1 MKRKFLAATVLG
13 VMVSVTPVGAY
24 AASTETS
31 SLSVKSESNAAEQS
45 EEKTVTTPSA
55 ATADV
60 TPDTTQNPGANPS
73 ETPTTTPGQ
82 GENPSE
88 TPTTTP
94 NQGETTAPGQN
105 GNSSETTT
113 PEASSLKEGWNCVE
127 KDGKKLF
134 QYGVLGE
141 NQQVTAA
148 TGALEIDGVGYAFD
162 ENGYMLTGE
171 VDLTD
176 ENGKTGTYYFETEG
190 EDPAKDELGSMQQ
203 GICEGKV
210 FSPELKK
217 NELVTIKFED
227 GSIDDYYA
235 DEDGYAIWSTTQK
248 VGDVTYLFGNDGTR
262 VKEAG
267 FQTVTDENNVS
278 HTYYLNADSTV
289 SLGNYNSYQQGDRTI
304 SWLTVGS
311 TWYLV
316 DAETGELLS
325 GWQKVD
331 TALYY
336 MKPAAFDANGD
347 LKDGSFEMET
357 GNQKTKAGWVKIDGK
372 WYSIQ
377 SWGGVRTGWFNY
389 DGNKYYLHE
398 DGHMEENVLN
408 LDGTLYFFQ
417 SWGGVRVNDVVEYEG
432 DYYYVGEDGAVSAT
446 PGWKK
451 IKIDKETIWYWTT
464 EDGGKLLTNS
474 WLDYN
479 GNSYYLKADG
489 KMASNEW
496 LDNTYYFRSWGAA
509 YKNAWAKVKNVWFY
523 FDGNGKKYTSGW
535 LEYKGNKYY
544 LKSDGT
550 MLSNEWL
557 DGKYYFKS
565 WGGMYKNEWGKDGN
579 TWYWFN
585 ADGTKRTQE
594 GWLFYDN
601 NYYYLNDKGAMQIG
615 WVNYD
620 GNYYY
625 MKSWGGM
632 AHDEWIL
639 HDKNWYYFKSWGG
652 MYHDQWLTLNGSQYY
667 FRSWGGRYQ
676 NCTVTINGKE
686 YKFDASGRKITEGWE
701 YIGKYR
707 RYRKADGS
715 LMEDVTSIF
724 NPSSKYITVDRTR
737 GRVTI
742 YGYNSA
748 TGSYDTPIKSMICSV
763 GNPISNTA
771 AGTYKIGWQLKKK
784 EMNGE
789 DYKCWAPYVSQIYDA
804 VYFHGVASST
814 PDLNMISAVD
824 FNSLGSPMS
833 HGCVR
838 LAAIDAKWI
847 YDNVSSGTTVRIGD
861 NLDYPL
867 TNPTRYTW
875 TGGAFGSDPTYR

>member
-1 MKRKFLAATVLG
+1 MKRKFLAAAVLG
-13 VMVSVTPVGAY
+13 VMVSVTPAGAY

-31 SLSVKSESNAAEQS
+31 PLPVNSESETTVQS
-45 EEKTVTTPSA
+45 EAEETTPA
-55 ATADV
+55 PTETPEV
-60 TPDTTQNPGANPS
+60 TPS
-73 ETPTTTPGQ
+73 ETPAPTEAPITTPT
-82 GENPSE
+82 EIPSE
-88 TPTTTP
+88 ISTLDS
-94 NQGETTAPGQN
+94 AV
-105 GNSSETTT
+105 
-113 PEASSLKEGWNCVE
+113 SSLKEGWNSVE
-127 KDGKKLF
+127 QDGKKLF
-134 QYGVLGE
+134 QYGVLDE
-141 NQQVTAA
+141 NNKVVAA
-148 TGALEIDGVGYAFD
+148 TGALGINGVDYAFD

-171 VDLTD
+171 VELTD
-176 ENGKTGTYYFETEG
+176 EDGKTGIYYFETEG
-190 EDPAKDELGSMQQ
+190 EDPAKDELGSRQQ

-210 FSPELKK
+210 FAPELKK

-227 GSIDDYYA
+227 GSVDDYYA
-235 DEDGYAIWSTTQK
+235 DEEGYAVWSTTQK

-267 FQTVTDENNVS
+267 FQTVVDENNVT

-289 SLGNYNSYQQGDRTI
+289 SLGNHNAYQQGDRTVR
-304 SWLTVGS
+304 WLTVGS
-311 TWYLV
+311 NWYLV

-331 TALYY
+331 TAIYY
-336 MKPAAFDANGD
+336 MKPASFDANGN

-357 GNQKTKAGWVKIDGK
+357 GNQKNKSGWAQIDGK
-372 WYSIQ
+372 WYSFC

-398 DGHMEENVLN
+398 DGHMEDNALNVN
-408 LDGTLYFFQ
+408 GTMYLFK
-417 SWGGVRVNDVVEYEG
+417 SWGGMCVNDVGSYNG
-432 DYYYVGEDGAVSAT
+432 NYYYVGADGAVST
-446 PGWKK
+446 TTGWKK
-451 IKIDKETIWYWTT
+451 IKTSTQTIWYWATA
-464 EDGGKLLTNS
+464 DGGKLLTNS

-489 KMASNEW
+489 KMAFNEW

-509 YKNAWAKVKNVWFY
+509 YKNAWAKVNNVWYY

-535 LEYKGNKYY
+535 LTYKGNKYY

-550 MLSNEWL
+550 MLANEWL

-565 WGGMYKNEWGKDGN
+565 WGGMYKNEWGKSGD

-585 ADGTKRTQE
+585 ADGTKRTQK
-594 GWLFYDN
+594 GWFLYDK
-601 NYYYLNDKGAMQIG
+601 NYYYLDKDGKMLTG
-615 WVNYD
+615 WVYHD

-676 NCTVTINGKE
+676 NCTATINGKQ
-686 YKFDASGRKITEGWE
+686 YKFDASGRRITEGWE

-784 EMNGE
+784 EMNGV

>member
-1 MKRKFLAATVLG
+1 MKRKFLAAAVLG
-13 VMVSVTPVGAY
+13 VMVSVTPAGAY

-31 SLSVKSESNAAEQS
+31 PLPVNSESETTVQS
-45 EEKTVTTPSA
+45 EAEETTPA
-55 ATADV
+55 PTETPEV
-60 TPDTTQNPGANPS
+60 TPS
-73 ETPTTTPGQ
+73 ETPAPTEAPIATPT
-82 GENPSE
+82 EIPSE
-88 TPTTTP
+88 ISTLDS
-94 NQGETTAPGQN
+94 AV
-105 GNSSETTT
+105 
-113 PEASSLKEGWNCVE
+113 SSLKEGWNSVE
-127 KDGKKLF
+127 QDGKKLF
-134 QYGVLGE
+134 QYGVLDE
-141 NQQVTAA
+141 NNKVVAA
-148 TGALEIDGVGYAFD
+148 TGALEINGVDYAFD

-171 VDLTD
+171 VELTD
-176 ENGKTGTYYFETEG
+176 EDGKTGIYYFETEG
-190 EDPAKDELGSMQQ
+190 EDPAKDELGSRQQ

-210 FSPELKK
+210 FAPELKK

-227 GSIDDYYA
+227 GSVDDYYA
-235 DEDGYAIWSTTQK
+235 DEEGYAVWSTTQK
-248 VGDVTYLFGNDGTR
+248 VGEVTYLFGNDGTR
-262 VKEAG
+262 VKKAG
-267 FQTVTDENNVS
+267 FQTVVDENNVT

-289 SLGNYNSYQQGDRTI
+289 SLGNHNAYQQGDRTV

-311 TWYLV
+311 NWYLV
-316 DAETGELLS
+316 DVETGELLS

-331 TALYY
+331 TAIYY
-336 MKPAAFDANGD
+336 MKPASFDANGN

-357 GNQKTKAGWVKIDGK
+357 GNQKNKSGWAQIDGK
-372 WYSIQ
+372 WYSFR

-398 DGHMEENVLN
+398 DGHMEDNALIVN
-408 LDGTLYFFQ
+408 GTMYLFK
-417 SWGGVRVNDVVEYEG
+417 SWGGMRVNDVGSYEG
-432 DYYYVGEDGAVSAT
+432 NYYYVGADGAVST
-446 PGWKK
+446 TTGWKK
-451 IKIDKETIWYWTT
+451 IKTSTQTIWYWATA
-464 EDGGKLLTNS
+464 DGGKLLTNS

-489 KMASNEW
+489 KMAFNEW

-509 YKNAWAKVKNVWFY
+509 YKNAWAKVNNVWYY

-535 LEYKGNKYY
+535 LTYKGNEYY

-550 MLSNEWL
+550 MLANEWL

-565 WGGMYKNEWGKDGN
+565 WGGMYRNEWGKSGD

-585 ADGTKRTQE
+585 ADGTKRTQK
-594 GWLFYDN
+594 GWFLYDK
-601 NYYYLNDKGAMQIG
+601 NYYYLDKDGKMLTG
-615 WVNYD
+615 WVYHD

-676 NCTVTINGKE
+676 SCTATINGKQ
-686 YKFDASGRKITEGWE
+686 YKFDASGRRITEGWE

-748 TGSYDTPIKSMICSV
+748 TGAYDTPIKSMICSV
-763 GNPISNTA
+763 GNPISYTA

-784 EMNGE
+784 QMTGE
-789 DYKCWAPYVSQIYDA
+789 DYVCWAPYVSQIYGA

-814 PDLNMISAVD
+814 PDLNNISAVD

-847 YDNVSSGTTVRIGD
+847 YYNVSSGTTVRIGD

-875 TGGAFGSDPTYR
+875 TGGAFGSDPTYS

>member
-1 MKRKFLAATVLG
+1 MKRKFLAAAVLG
-13 VMVSVTPVGAY
+13 VMVSVTPAGAY

-31 SLSVKSESNAAEQS
+31 PLPVNSESETTVQS
-45 EEKTVTTPSA
+45 EAEETTPA
-55 ATADV
+55 PTETPEV
-60 TPDTTQNPGANPS
+60 TPS
-73 ETPTTTPGQ
+73 ETPAPTEAPITTPT
-82 GENPSE
+82 EIPSE
-88 TPTTTP
+88 ISTLDS
-94 NQGETTAPGQN
+94 AV
-105 GNSSETTT
+105 
-113 PEASSLKEGWNCVE
+113 SSLKEGWNSVE
-127 KDGKKLF
+127 QDGKKLF
-134 QYGVLGE
+134 QYGVLDE
-141 NQQVTAA
+141 NNKVVAA
-148 TGALEIDGVGYAFD
+148 TGALGINGVDYAFD

-171 VDLTD
+171 VELTD
-176 ENGKTGTYYFETEG
+176 EDGKTGIYYFETEG
-190 EDPAKDELGSMQQ
+190 EDPAKDELGSRQQ

-210 FSPELKK
+210 FAPELKR

-227 GSIDDYYA
+227 GSVDDYYA
-235 DEDGYAIWSTTQK
+235 DEEGYAVWSTTQK

-267 FQTVTDENNVS
+267 FQTVVDEKNVT

-289 SLGNYNSYQQGDRTI
+289 SLGNHNAYQQGDRTV

-311 TWYLV
+311 NWYLV

-331 TALYY
+331 TAIYY
-336 MKPAAFDANGD
+336 MKPASFDANGN

-357 GNQKTKAGWVKIDGK
+357 GNQKNKSGWAQIDGK
-372 WYSIQ
+372 WYSFR

-398 DGHMEENVLN
+398 DGHMEDNALNVN
-408 LDGTLYFFQ
+408 GTMYLFK
-417 SWGGVRVNDVVEYEG
+417 SWGGMCVNDVGSYNG
-432 DYYYVGEDGAVSAT
+432 NYYYVGADGAVST
-446 PGWKK
+446 TTGWKK
-451 IKIDKETIWYWTT
+451 IKTSTQTIWYWATA
-464 EDGGKLLTNS
+464 DGGKLLTNS

-489 KMASNEW
+489 KMAFNEW

-509 YKNAWAKVKNVWFY
+509 YKNAWAKVNNVWYY

-535 LEYKGNKYY
+535 LTYKGNKYY

-550 MLSNEWL
+550 MLANEWL

-565 WGGMYKNEWGKDGN
+565 WGGMYKNEWGKSGD

-585 ADGTKRTQE
+585 ADGTKRTQK
-594 GWLFYDN
+594 GWFLYDK
-601 NYYYLNDKGAMQIG
+601 NYYYLDKDGKMLTG
-615 WVNYD
+615 WVYHD

-676 NCTVTINGKE
+676 NCTATINGKQ
-686 YKFDASGRKITEGWE
+686 YKFDASGRRITEGWE

-763 GNPISNTA
+763 GNPISYTA

-784 EMNGE
+784 QMRGE
-789 DYKCWAPYVSQIYDA
+789 DYVCWAPYVSQIYGA

-838 LAAIDAKWI
+838 LTAIDAKWI

>member
-1 MKRKFLAATVLG
+1 MKRKFLAAAVLG
-13 VMVSVTPVGAY
+13 VMVSVTPAGAY

-31 SLSVKSESNAAEQS
+31 PLPVNSESETTVQS
-45 EEKTVTTPSA
+45 EAEETTPA
-55 ATADV
+55 PTETPEV
-60 TPDTTQNPGANPS
+60 TPS
-73 ETPTTTPGQ
+73 ETPAPTEAPIATPT
-82 GENPSE
+82 EIPSE
-88 TPTTTP
+88 ISTLDS
-94 NQGETTAPGQN
+94 AV
-105 GNSSETTT
+105 
-113 PEASSLKEGWNCVE
+113 SSLKEGWNSVE
-127 KDGKKLF
+127 QDGKKLF
-134 QYGVLGE
+134 QYGVLDE
-141 NQQVTAA
+141 NNKVVAA
-148 TGALEIDGVGYAFD
+148 TGALEINGVDYAFD

-171 VDLTD
+171 VELTD
-176 ENGKTGTYYFETEG
+176 KDGKTGIYYFETEG
-190 EDPAKDELGSMQQ
+190 EDPAKDELGSRQQ

-210 FSPELKK
+210 FAPELKK

-227 GSIDDYYA
+227 GSVDDYYA
-235 DEDGYAIWSTTQK
+235 DEEGYAVWSTTQK

-262 VKEAG
+262 VKKAG
-267 FQTVTDENNVS
+267 FQTVVDENNVT
-278 HTYYLNADSTV
+278 HTYYLNEDSTV
-289 SLGNYNSYQQGDRTI
+289 SLGNHNAYQQGDRTV

-311 TWYLV
+311 NWYLV

-331 TALYY
+331 TAIYY
-336 MKPAAFDANGD
+336 MKPASFDANGN

-357 GNQKTKAGWVKIDGK
+357 GNQKNKSGWAQIDGK
-372 WYSIQ
+372 WYSFR

-398 DGHMEENVLN
+398 DGHMEDNALNVN
-408 LDGTLYFFQ
+408 GTMYLFK
-417 SWGGVRVNDVVEYEG
+417 SWGGMRVNDVGSYEG
-432 DYYYVGEDGAVSAT
+432 NYYYVGADGAVST
-446 PGWKK
+446 TTGWKK
-451 IKIDKETIWYWTT
+451 IKTSTQTIWYWATA
-464 EDGGKLLTNS
+464 DGGKLLTNS

-489 KMASNEW
+489 KMAFNEW
-496 LDNTYYFRSWGAA
+496 LDNTYYFRSWGAV
-509 YKNAWAKVKNVWFY
+509 YKNAWAKVNNVWYY

-535 LEYKGNKYY
+535 LTYNGNEYY

-550 MLSNEWL
+550 MLANEWL

-565 WGGMYKNEWGKDGN
+565 WGGMYRNEWGKSGD

-585 ADGTKRTQE
+585 ADGTKRTQK
-594 GWLFYDN
+594 GWFLYDK
-601 NYYYLNDKGAMQIG
+601 NYYYLDKDGKMLTG
-615 WVNYD
+615 WVYHD

-676 NCTVTINGKE
+676 SCTATINGKQ
-686 YKFDASGRKITEGWE
+686 YKFDASGRRITEGWE

-748 TGSYDTPIKSMICSV
+748 TGAYDTPIKSMICSV
-763 GNPISNTA
+763 GNPISYTA

-784 EMNGE
+784 QMTGE
-789 DYKCWAPYVSQIYDA
+789 DYVCWAPYVSQIYDA

-814 PDLNMISAVD
+814 ADLNNISAVD

-847 YDNVSSGTTVRIGD
+847 YYNVSSGTTVRIGD

-875 TGGAFGSDPTYR
+875 TGGAFGSDPTYS

>member
-1 MKRKFLAATVLG
+1 MKRKFLAAAVLG
-13 VMVSVTPVGAY
+13 VMVSVTPAGAY

-31 SLSVKSESNAAEQS
+31 PLPVNSESDTVAQAEDEETTPTPAPTETPEVTPS
-45 EEKTVTTPSA
+45 ETPAPTEAPTATPTVTPTE
-55 ATADV
+55 T
-60 TPDTTQNPGANPS
+60 PS
-73 ETPTTTPGQ
+73 ETPTPSATP
-82 GENPSE
+82 
-88 TPTTTP
+88 
-94 NQGETTAPGQN
+94 APEVSN
-105 GNSSETTT
+105 
-113 PEASSLKEGWNCVE
+113 LKEGWNSVE
-127 KDGKKLF
+127 KDGKKQF
-134 QYGVLGE
+134 QYGVLDE
-141 NQQVTAA
+141 NNKVVAA
-148 TGALEIDGVGYAFD
+148 TGPIEIDGVDYAFD

-171 VDLTD
+171 VELTD
-176 ENGKTGTYYFETEG
+176 EDGKTGIYYFETEG
-190 EDPAKDELGSMQQ
+190 EDPAKDELGSRQQ

-210 FSPELKK
+210 FAPELKK

-227 GSIDDYYA
+227 GSVDDYYA
-235 DEDGYAIWSTTQK
+235 DEEGYAVWSTTQK

-267 FQTVTDENNVS
+267 FQTVVDENNVT
-278 HTYYLNADSTV
+278 HTYYLNAEDSTV
-289 SLGNYNSYQQGDRTI
+289 SLGNHNAYQQGDRTV

-311 TWYLV
+311 NWYLV

-331 TALYY
+331 TAIYY
-336 MKPAAFDANGD
+336 MKPASFDANGN

-357 GNQKTKAGWVKIDGK
+357 GNQKNKSGWAQIDGK
-372 WYSIQ
+372 WYSFC

-398 DGHMEENVLN
+398 DGHMEDNALNVN
-408 LDGTLYFFQ
+408 GTMYLFK
-417 SWGGVRVNDVVEYEG
+417 SWGGMCVNDVGSYNG
-432 DYYYVGEDGAVSAT
+432 NYYYVGADGAVST
-446 PGWKK
+446 TTGWKK
-451 IKIDKETIWYWTT
+451 IKTSTQTIWYWATA
-464 EDGGKLLTNS
+464 DGGKLLTNS

-489 KMASNEW
+489 KMAFNEW

-509 YKNAWAKVKNVWFY
+509 YKNAWAKVNNVWYY

-535 LEYKGNKYY
+535 LTYKGNKYY

-550 MLSNEWL
+550 MLANEWL

-565 WGGMYKNEWGKDGN
+565 WGGMYKNEWGKSGD

-585 ADGTKRTQE
+585 ADGTKRTQK
-594 GWLFYDN
+594 GWFLYDK
-601 NYYYLNDKGAMQIG
+601 NYYYLDKDGKMLTG
-615 WVNYD
+615 WVYHD

-676 NCTVTINGKE
+676 NCTAKINGKP
-686 YKFDASGRKITEGWE
+686 YKFDASGRRITEGWE

-763 GNPISNTA
+763 GNPISYTA

-784 EMNGE
+784 QMRGE
-789 DYKCWAPYVSQIYDA
+789 DYVCWAPYVSQIYDA

-838 LAAIDAKWI
+838 LTAIDAKWI

>member
-1 MKRKFLAATVLG
+1 MKRKFLAAAVLG
-13 VMVSVTPVGAY
+13 VMVSVTPAGAY

-31 SLSVKSESNAAEQS
+31 PLPVNSESETTVQS
-45 EEKTVTTPSA
+45 EAEETTPEP
-55 ATADV
+55 TETPEV
-60 TPDTTQNPGANPS
+60 TPS
-73 ETPTTTPGQ
+73 ETPAPTEAPITTPT
-82 GENPSE
+82 EIPSE
-88 TPTTTP
+88 ISTLDS
-94 NQGETTAPGQN
+94 AV
-105 GNSSETTT
+105 
-113 PEASSLKEGWNCVE
+113 SSLKEGWNSVE
-127 KDGKKLF
+127 QDGKKLF
-134 QYGVLGE
+134 QYGVLDE
-141 NQQVTAA
+141 NNKVVAA
-148 TGALEIDGVGYAFD
+148 TGALGINGVDYAFD

-171 VDLTD
+171 VELTD
-176 ENGKTGTYYFETEG
+176 EDGKTGIYYFETEG
-190 EDPAKDELGSMQQ
+190 EDPAKDELGSRQQ

-210 FSPELKK
+210 FAPELKK

-227 GSIDDYYA
+227 GSVDDYYA
-235 DEDGYAIWSTTQK
+235 DEEGYAVWSTTQK

-262 VKEAG
+262 VKAAG
-267 FQTVTDENNVS
+267 FQTVVDENNVT

-289 SLGNYNSYQQGDRTI
+289 SLGNHNAYQQGDRTVR
-304 SWLTVGS
+304 WLTVGS
-311 TWYLV
+311 NWYLV

-331 TALYY
+331 TAIYY
-336 MKPAAFDANGD
+336 MKPASFDANGN

-357 GNQKTKAGWVKIDGK
+357 GNQKNKSGWAQIDGK
-372 WYSIQ
+372 WYSFR

-398 DGHMEENVLN
+398 DGHMEDNALNVN
-408 LDGTLYFFQ
+408 GTMYLFK
-417 SWGGVRVNDVVEYEG
+417 SWGGMRVNDVGSYNG
-432 DYYYVGEDGAVSAT
+432 NYYYVGADGAVST
-446 PGWKK
+446 TTGWKK
-451 IKIDKETIWYWTT
+451 IKTSTQTIWYWATA
-464 EDGGKLLTNS
+464 DGGKLLTNS

-489 KMASNEW
+489 KMAFNEW

-509 YKNAWAKVKNVWFY
+509 YKNAWAKVNNVWYY

-535 LEYKGNKYY
+535 LTYKGNKYY

-550 MLSNEWL
+550 MLANEWL

-565 WGGMYKNEWGKDGN
+565 WGGMYKNEWGKSGD

-585 ADGTKRTQE
+585 ADGTKRTQK
-594 GWLFYDN
+594 GWFLYDK
-601 NYYYLNDKGAMQIG
+601 NYYYLDKDGKMLTG
-615 WVNYD
+615 WVYHD

-676 NCTVTINGKE
+676 NCTATINGKQ
-686 YKFDASGRKITEGWE
+686 YKFDASGRRITEGWE

-763 GNPISNTA
+763 GNPISYTA

-784 EMNGE
+784 QMKGE
-789 DYKCWAPYVSQIYDA
+789 DYVCWAPYVSQIYGA

-814 PDLNMISAVD
+814 ADLNNISAVD

-847 YDNVSSGTTVRIGD
+847 YYNVSSGTTVRIGD

-875 TGGAFGSDPTYR
+875 TGGAFGSDPTYS

>member
-1 MKRKFLAATVLG
+1 MKRKFLAAAVLG
-13 VMVSVTPVGAY
+13 VMVSVTPAGAY

-31 SLSVKSESNAAEQS
+31 PLPVNSESDTVAQAED
-45 EEKTVTTPSA
+45 EETTPTPA
-55 ATADV
+55 PTETPEV
-60 TPDTTQNPGANPS
+60 TPSETPAPTEAPTATPTETPS
-73 ETPTTTPGQ
+73 ETPTPSATP
-82 GENPSE
+82 
-88 TPTTTP
+88 
-94 NQGETTAPGQN
+94 APEVSN
-105 GNSSETTT
+105 
-113 PEASSLKEGWNCVE
+113 LKEGWNSVE
-127 KDGKKLF
+127 KDGKKQF
-134 QYGVLGE
+134 QYGVLDE
-141 NQQVTAA
+141 NNKVVAA
-148 TGALEIDGVGYAFD
+148 TGPIEIDGVDYAFD

-171 VDLTD
+171 VELTD
-176 ENGKTGTYYFETEG
+176 EDGKTGIYYFETEG
-190 EDPAKDELGSMQQ
+190 EDPAKDELGSRQQ

-210 FSPELKK
+210 FAPELKK

-227 GSIDDYYA
+227 GSVDDYYA
-235 DEDGYAIWSTTQK
+235 DEEGYAVWSTTQK

-267 FQTVTDENNVS
+267 FQTVVDENNVT
-278 HTYYLNADSTV
+278 HTYYLNAEDSTV
-289 SLGNYNSYQQGDRTI
+289 SLGNHNAYQQGDRTV

-311 TWYLV
+311 NWYLV

-331 TALYY
+331 TAIYY
-336 MKPAAFDANGD
+336 MKPASFDANGN

-357 GNQKTKAGWVKIDGK
+357 GNQKNKSGWAQIDGK
-372 WYSIQ
+372 WYSFC

-398 DGHMEENVLN
+398 DGHMEDNALNVN
-408 LDGTLYFFQ
+408 
-417 SWGGVRVNDVVEYEG
+417 
-432 DYYYVGEDGAVSAT
+432 
-446 PGWKK
+446 
-451 IKIDKETIWYWTT
+451 
-464 EDGGKLLTNS
+464 
-474 WLDYN
+474 
-479 GNSYYLKADG
+479 
-489 KMASNEW
+489 
-496 LDNTYYFRSWGAA
+496 
-509 YKNAWAKVKNVWFY
+509 
-523 FDGNGKKYTSGW
+523 
-535 LEYKGNKYY
+535 
-544 LKSDGT
+544 GT
-550 MLSNEWL
+550 M
-557 DGKYYFKS
+557 
-565 WGGMYKNEWGKDGN
+565 
-579 TWYWFN
+579 
-585 ADGTKRTQE
+585 
-594 GWLFYDN
+594 
-601 NYYYLNDKGAMQIG
+601 YL
-615 WVNYD
+615 
-620 GNYYY
+620 
-625 MKSWGGM
+625 
-632 AHDEWIL
+632 
-639 HDKNWYYFKSWGG
+639 FKSWGG

-676 NCTVTINGKE
+676 NCTATINGKQ
-686 YKFDASGRKITEGWE
+686 YKFDASGRRITEGWE

-763 GNPISNTA
+763 GNPISYTA

-784 EMNGE
+784 QMRGE
-789 DYKCWAPYVSQIYDA
+789 DYVCWAPYVSQIYDA

-838 LAAIDAKWI
+838 LTAIDAKWI

>member
-1 MKRKFLAATVLG
+1 MKRKFLAAAVLG
-13 VMVSVTPVGAY
+13 VMVSVTPAGAY

-31 SLSVKSESNAAEQS
+31 PLPVNSESETTVQS
-45 EEKTVTTPSA
+45 EAEETTPA
-55 ATADV
+55 PTETPEV
-60 TPDTTQNPGANPS
+60 TPS
-73 ETPTTTPGQ
+73 ETPAPTEAPITTPT
-82 GENPSE
+82 EIPSE
-88 TPTTTP
+88 ISTLDS
-94 NQGETTAPGQN
+94 AV
-105 GNSSETTT
+105 
-113 PEASSLKEGWNCVE
+113 SSLKEGWNSVE
-127 KDGKKLF
+127 QDGKKLF
-134 QYGVLGE
+134 QYGALDE
-141 NQQVTAA
+141 NNKVVAA
-148 TGALEIDGVGYAFD
+148 TGALGINGVDYAFD

-171 VDLTD
+171 VELTD
-176 ENGKTGTYYFETEG
+176 EDGKTGIYYFETEG
-190 EDPAKDELGSMQQ
+190 EDPAKDELGSRQQ

-210 FSPELKK
+210 FAPELKR

-227 GSIDDYYA
+227 GSVDDYYA
-235 DEDGYAIWSTTQK
+235 DEEGYAVWSTTQK

-267 FQTVTDENNVS
+267 FQTVVDENNVT

-289 SLGNYNSYQQGDRTI
+289 SLGNHNAYQQGDRTVR
-304 SWLTVGS
+304 WLTVGS
-311 TWYLV
+311 NWYLV

-331 TALYY
+331 TAIYY
-336 MKPAAFDANGD
+336 MKPASFDANGN

-357 GNQKTKAGWVKIDGK
+357 GNQKNKSGWAQIDGK
-372 WYSIQ
+372 WYSFR

-398 DGHMEENVLN
+398 DGHMEDNALNVN
-408 LDGTLYFFQ
+408 GTMYLFK
-417 SWGGVRVNDVVEYEG
+417 SWGGMRVNDVGSYNG
-432 DYYYVGEDGAVSAT
+432 NYYYVGADGAVST
-446 PGWKK
+446 TTGWKK
-451 IKIDKETIWYWTT
+451 IKTSTQTIWYWATA
-464 EDGGKLLTNS
+464 DGGKLLTNS

-489 KMASNEW
+489 KMAFNEW

-509 YKNAWAKVKNVWFY
+509 YKNAWAKVNNVWYY

-535 LEYKGNKYY
+535 LTYKGNKYY

-550 MLSNEWL
+550 MLANEWL

-565 WGGMYKNEWGKDGN
+565 WGGMYKNEWGKSGD

-585 ADGTKRTQE
+585 ADGTKRTQK
-594 GWLFYDN
+594 GWFLYDK
-601 NYYYLNDKGAMQIG
+601 NYYYLDKDGKMLTG
-615 WVNYD
+615 WVYHD

-676 NCTVTINGKE
+676 NCTATINGKQ
-686 YKFDASGRKITEGWE
+686 YKFDASGRRITEGWE

-763 GNPISNTA
+763 GNPISYTA

-784 EMNGE
+784 QMRGE
-789 DYKCWAPYVSQIYDA
+789 DYVCWAPYVSQIYGA

-814 PDLNMISAVD
+814 ADLNNISAVD

-847 YDNVSSGTTVRIGD
+847 YYNVSSGTTVRIGD

-875 TGGAFGSDPTYR
+875 TGGAFGSDPTYS

>member
-1 MKRKFLAATVLG
+1 MKRKFLAAAVLG
-13 VMVSVTPVGAY
+13 VMVSVTPAGAY

-31 SLSVKSESNAAEQS
+31 PLPVNSESETTVQS
-45 EEKTVTTPSA
+45 EAEETTPA
-55 ATADV
+55 PTETPEV
-60 TPDTTQNPGANPS
+60 TPS
-73 ETPTTTPGQ
+73 ETPAPTEAPITTPT
-82 GENPSE
+82 EIPSE
-88 TPTTTP
+88 ISTLDS
-94 NQGETTAPGQN
+94 AV
-105 GNSSETTT
+105 
-113 PEASSLKEGWNCVE
+113 SSLKEGWNSVE
-127 KDGKKLF
+127 QDGKKLF
-134 QYGVLGE
+134 QYGVLDE
-141 NQQVTAA
+141 NNKVVAA
-148 TGALEIDGVGYAFD
+148 TGALGINGVDYAFD

-171 VDLTD
+171 VELTD
-176 ENGKTGTYYFETEG
+176 EDGKTGIYYFETEG
-190 EDPAKDELGSMQQ
+190 EDPAKDELGSRQQ

-210 FSPELKK
+210 FAPELKK

-227 GSIDDYYA
+227 GSVDDYYA
-235 DEDGYAIWSTTQK
+235 DEEGYAVWSTTQK

-267 FQTVTDENNVS
+267 FQTVVDEKNVT

-289 SLGNYNSYQQGDRTI
+289 SLGNHNAYQQGDRTV

-311 TWYLV
+311 NWYLV

-331 TALYY
+331 TAIYY
-336 MKPAAFDANGD
+336 MKPASFDANGN

-357 GNQKTKAGWVKIDGK
+357 GNQKNKSGWAQIDGK
-372 WYSIQ
+372 WYSFR

-398 DGHMEENVLN
+398 DGHMEDNALNVN
-408 LDGTLYFFQ
+408 GTMYLFK
-417 SWGGVRVNDVVEYEG
+417 SWGGMRVNDVGSYNG
-432 DYYYVGEDGAVSAT
+432 NYYYVGADGAVST
-446 PGWKK
+446 TTGWKK
-451 IKIDKETIWYWTT
+451 IKTSTQTIWYWATA
-464 EDGGKLLTNS
+464 DGGKLLTNS

-489 KMASNEW
+489 KMAFNEW

-509 YKNAWAKVKNVWFY
+509 YKNAWAKVNNVWYY

-535 LEYKGNKYY
+535 LTYKGNKYY

-550 MLSNEWL
+550 MLANEWL

-565 WGGMYKNEWGKDGN
+565 WGGMYKNEWGKSGD

-585 ADGTKRTQE
+585 ADGTKRTQK
-594 GWLFYDN
+594 GWFLYDK
-601 NYYYLNDKGAMQIG
+601 NYYYLDKDGKMLTG
-615 WVNYD
+615 WVYHD

-676 NCTVTINGKE
+676 NCTATINGKQ
-686 YKFDASGRKITEGWE
+686 YKFDASGRRITEGWE

-763 GNPISNTA
+763 GNPISYTA

-784 EMNGE
+784 QMRGE
-789 DYKCWAPYVSQIYDA
+789 DYVCWAPYVSQIYGA

-838 LAAIDAKWI
+838 LTAIDAKWI

>member
-1 MKRKFLAATVLG
+1 MKRKFLAAAVLG
-13 VMVSVTPVGAY
+13 VMVSVTPAGAY

-31 SLSVKSESNAAEQS
+31 PLPVNSESDTVAQAEDEETTPTPAPTETPEVTPS
-45 EEKTVTTPSA
+45 ETPAPTEAPTATPTVTPTE
-55 ATADV
+55 T
-60 TPDTTQNPGANPS
+60 PS
-73 ETPTTTPGQ
+73 ETPTPSATP
-82 GENPSE
+82 
-88 TPTTTP
+88 
-94 NQGETTAPGQN
+94 APEVSN
-105 GNSSETTT
+105 
-113 PEASSLKEGWNCVE
+113 LKEGWNSVE
-127 KDGKKLF
+127 KDGKKQF
-134 QYGVLGE
+134 QYGVLDE
-141 NQQVTAA
+141 NNKVVAA
-148 TGALEIDGVGYAFD
+148 TGPIEIDGVDYAFD

-171 VDLTD
+171 VELTD
-176 ENGKTGTYYFETEG
+176 EDGKTGIYYFETEG
-190 EDPAKDELGSMQQ
+190 EDPAKDELGSRQQ

-210 FSPELKK
+210 FAPELKK

-227 GSIDDYYA
+227 GSVDDYYA
-235 DEDGYAIWSTTQK
+235 DEEGYAVWSTTQK

-267 FQTVTDENNVS
+267 FQTVVDENNVT
-278 HTYYLNADSTV
+278 HTYYLNAEDSTV
-289 SLGNYNSYQQGDRTI
+289 SLGNHNAYQQGDRTV

-311 TWYLV
+311 NWYLV

-331 TALYY
+331 TAIYY
-336 MKPAAFDANGD
+336 MKPASFDANGN

-357 GNQKTKAGWVKIDGK
+357 GNQKNKSGWAQIDGK
-372 WYSIQ
+372 WYSFC

-398 DGHMEENVLN
+398 DGHMEDNALNVN
-408 LDGTLYFFQ
+408 GTLY
-417 SWGGVRVNDVVEYEG
+417 
-432 DYYYVGEDGAVSAT
+432 
-446 PGWKK
+446 
-451 IKIDKETIWYWTT
+451 
-464 EDGGKLLTNS
+464 L
-474 WLDYN
+474 
-479 GNSYYLKADG
+479 
-489 KMASNEW
+489 
-496 LDNTYYFRSWGAA
+496 
-509 YKNAWAKVKNVWFY
+509 
-523 FDGNGKKYTSGW
+523 
-535 LEYKGNKYY
+535 
-544 LKSDGT
+544 
-550 MLSNEWL
+550 
-557 DGKYYFKS
+557 
-565 WGGMYKNEWGKDGN
+565 
-579 TWYWFN
+579 
-585 ADGTKRTQE
+585 
-594 GWLFYDN
+594 
-601 NYYYLNDKGAMQIG
+601 
-615 WVNYD
+615 
-620 GNYYY
+620 
-625 MKSWGGM
+625 
-632 AHDEWIL
+632 
-639 HDKNWYYFKSWGG
+639 FKSWGG

-676 NCTVTINGKE
+676 NCTATINGKQ
-686 YKFDASGRKITEGWE
+686 YKFDASGRRITEGWE

-763 GNPISNTA
+763 GNPISYTA

-784 EMNGE
+784 QMRGE
-789 DYKCWAPYVSQIYDA
+789 DYVCWAPYVSQIYDA

-838 LAAIDAKWI
+838 LTAIDAKWI

>member
-1 MKRKFLAATVLG
+1 MKRKFLAAAVLG
-13 VMVSVTPVGAY
+13 VMVSVTPASAY

-31 SLSVKSESNAAEQS
+31 PLPVNSESETTVQS
-45 EEKTVTTPSA
+45 EAEETTPA
-55 ATADV
+55 PTETPEV
-60 TPDTTQNPGANPS
+60 TPS
-73 ETPTTTPGQ
+73 ETPAPTEAPITTPT
-82 GENPSE
+82 EIPSE
-88 TPTTTP
+88 ISTLDS
-94 NQGETTAPGQN
+94 AV
-105 GNSSETTT
+105 
-113 PEASSLKEGWNCVE
+113 SSLKEGWNSVE
-127 KDGKKLF
+127 QDGKKLF
-134 QYGVLGE
+134 QYGVLDE
-141 NQQVTAA
+141 NNKVVAA
-148 TGALEIDGVGYAFD
+148 TGALEINGVDYAFD

-171 VDLTD
+171 VELTD
-176 ENGKTGTYYFETEG
+176 EDGKTGIYYFETEG
-190 EDPAKDELGSMQQ
+190 ENPAKDELGSRQQ

-210 FSPELKK
+210 FAPELKK
-217 NELVTIKFED
+217 NELVTIKFKD
-227 GSIDDYYA
+227 GSVDDYYA
-235 DEDGYAIWSTTQK
+235 DEEGYAVWSTTQK
-248 VGDVTYLFGNDGTR
+248 VGDVTYLFGNDGIR

-267 FQTVTDENNVS
+267 FQTIVDENNVT

-289 SLGNYNSYQQGDRTI
+289 SLGNHNAYQQGDRTV
-304 SWLTVGS
+304 SWLMVGS
-311 TWYLV
+311 NWYLV

-331 TALYY
+331 TAIYY
-336 MKPAAFDANGD
+336 MKPASFDANGN

-357 GNQKTKAGWVKIDGK
+357 GNQKNKSGWAQIDGK
-372 WYSIQ
+372 WYSFR

-398 DGHMEENVLN
+398 DGHMEDNALIVN
-408 LDGTLYFFQ
+408 GTMYLFK
-417 SWGGVRVNDVVEYEG
+417 SWGGMRVNDVGSYEG
-432 DYYYVGEDGAVSAT
+432 NYYYVGADGAVST
-446 PGWKK
+446 TTGWKK
-451 IKIDKETIWYWTT
+451 IKTSTQTIWYWATA
-464 EDGGKLLTNS
+464 DGGKLLTNS

-489 KMASNEW
+489 KMAFNEW

-509 YKNAWAKVKNVWFY
+509 YKNAWAKVNNVWYY

-535 LEYKGNKYY
+535 LTYKGNDYY

-550 MLSNEWL
+550 MLANEWL

-565 WGGMYKNEWGKDGN
+565 WGGMYKNEWGKSGD

-585 ADGTKRTQE
+585 ADGTKRTQK
-594 GWLFYDN
+594 GWFLYDK
-601 NYYYLNDKGAMQIG
+601 NYYYLDKDGKMLTG
-615 WVNYD
+615 WVYHD

-676 NCTVTINGKE
+676 NCTATINGKQ
-686 YKFDASGRKITEGWE
+686 YKFDASGRRITEGWE

-748 TGSYDTPIKSMICSV
+748 TGAYDTPIKSMICSV
-763 GNPISNTA
+763 GNPISYTA

-784 EMNGE
+784 QMTGE
-789 DYKCWAPYVSQIYDA
+789 DYVCWAPYVSQIYGA

-814 PDLNMISAVD
+814 PDLSNISAVD

-847 YDNVSSGTTVRIGD
+847 YNNVSSGTTVRIGD

-875 TGGAFGSDPTYR
+875 TGGAFGSDPTYS

>member
-1 MKRKFLAATVLG
+1 MKRKFLAAAVLG
-13 VMVSVTPVGAY
+13 VMVSVTPAGAY

-31 SLSVKSESNAAEQS
+31 PLPVNSESETTVQS
-45 EEKTVTTPSA
+45 EAEETTPA
-55 ATADV
+55 PTETPEV
-60 TPDTTQNPGANPS
+60 TPS
-73 ETPTTTPGQ
+73 ETPAPTEAPITTPT
-82 GENPSE
+82 EIPSE
-88 TPTTTP
+88 ISTLDS
-94 NQGETTAPGQN
+94 AV
-105 GNSSETTT
+105 
-113 PEASSLKEGWNCVE
+113 SSLKEGWNSVE
-127 KDGKKLF
+127 QDGKKLF
-134 QYGVLGE
+134 QYGVLDE
-141 NQQVTAA
+141 NNKVVAA
-148 TGALEIDGVGYAFD
+148 TGALGINGVDYAFD

-171 VDLTD
+171 VELTD
-176 ENGKTGTYYFETEG
+176 EDGKTGIYYFETEG
-190 EDPAKDELGSMQQ
+190 EDPAKDELGSRQQ

-210 FSPELKK
+210 FAPELKK

-227 GSIDDYYA
+227 GSVDDYYA
-235 DEDGYAIWSTTQK
+235 DEEGYAVWSTTQK

-267 FQTVTDENNVS
+267 FQTVVDENNVT

-289 SLGNYNSYQQGDRTI
+289 SLGNHNAYQQGDRTVR
-304 SWLTVGS
+304 WLTVGS
-311 TWYLV
+311 NWYLV

-331 TALYY
+331 TAIYY
-336 MKPAAFDANGD
+336 MKPASFDANGN

-357 GNQKTKAGWVKIDGK
+357 GNQKNKSGWAQIDGK
-372 WYSIQ
+372 WYSFR

-398 DGHMEENVLN
+398 DGHMEDNALNVN
-408 LDGTLYFFQ
+408 GTMYLFK
-417 SWGGVRVNDVVEYEG
+417 SWGGMRVNDVGSYNG
-432 DYYYVGEDGAVSAT
+432 NYYYVGADGAVST
-446 PGWKK
+446 TTGWKK
-451 IKIDKETIWYWTT
+451 IKTSTQTIWYWATA
-464 EDGGKLLTNS
+464 DGGKLLTNS

-489 KMASNEW
+489 KMAFNEW

-509 YKNAWAKVKNVWFY
+509 YKNAWAKVNNVWYY

-535 LEYKGNKYY
+535 LTYKGNKYY

-550 MLSNEWL
+550 MLANEWL

-565 WGGMYKNEWGKDGN
+565 WGGMYKNEWGKSGDI
-579 TWYWFN
+579 WYWFN
-585 ADGTKRTQE
+585 ADGTKRTQK
-594 GWLFYDN
+594 GWFLYDK
-601 NYYYLNDKGAMQIG
+601 NYYYLDKDGKMLTG
-615 WVNYD
+615 WVYHD

-676 NCTVTINGKE
+676 NCTATINGKQ
-686 YKFDASGRKITEGWE
+686 YKFDASGRRITEGWE

-784 EMNGE
+784 EMNGV

>member
-1 MKRKFLAATVLG
+1 MKRKFLAAAVLG
-13 VMVSVTPVGAY
+13 VMVSVTPAGAY

-31 SLSVKSESNAAEQS
+31 PLPVNSESETTVQS
-45 EEKTVTTPSA
+45 EAEETTPA
-55 ATADV
+55 PTETPEV
-60 TPDTTQNPGANPS
+60 TPS
-73 ETPTTTPGQ
+73 ETPAPTEAPIATPT
-82 GENPSE
+82 EIPSE
-88 TPTTTP
+88 ISTLDS
-94 NQGETTAPGQN
+94 AV
-105 GNSSETTT
+105 
-113 PEASSLKEGWNCVE
+113 SSLKEGWNSVE
-127 KDGKKLF
+127 QDGKKLF
-134 QYGVLGE
+134 QYGVLDE
-141 NQQVTAA
+141 NNKVVAA
-148 TGALEIDGVGYAFD
+148 TGALEINGVDYAFD

-171 VDLTD
+171 VELTD
-176 ENGKTGTYYFETEG
+176 KDGKTGIYYFETEG
-190 EDPAKDELGSMQQ
+190 EDPAKDELGSRQQ

-210 FSPELKK
+210 FAPELKK

-227 GSIDDYYA
+227 GSVDDYYA
-235 DEDGYAIWSTTQK
+235 DEEGYAVWSTTQK

-262 VKEAG
+262 VKKAG
-267 FQTVTDENNVS
+267 FQTVVDENNVT
-278 HTYYLNADSTV
+278 HTYYLNEDSTV
-289 SLGNYNSYQQGDRTI
+289 SLGNHNAYQQGDRTV

-311 TWYLV
+311 NWYLV

-331 TALYY
+331 TAVYY
-336 MKPAAFDANGD
+336 MKPASFDANGN

-357 GNQKTKAGWVKIDGK
+357 GNQKNKSGWAQIDGK
-372 WYSIQ
+372 WYSFR

-398 DGHMEENVLN
+398 DGHMEDNALIVN
-408 LDGTLYFFQ
+408 GTMYLFK
-417 SWGGVRVNDVVEYEG
+417 SWGGMRVNDVGSYEG
-432 DYYYVGEDGAVSAT
+432 NYYYVGADGAVST
-446 PGWKK
+446 TTGWKK
-451 IKIDKETIWYWTT
+451 IKTSTQTIWYWATA
-464 EDGGKLLTNS
+464 DGGKLLTNS

-489 KMASNEW
+489 KMAFNEW

-509 YKNAWAKVKNVWFY
+509 YKNAWAKVNNVWYY

-535 LEYKGNKYY
+535 LTYKGNEYY

-550 MLSNEWL
+550 MLANEWL

-565 WGGMYKNEWGKDGN
+565 WGGMYKNEWGKSGD

-585 ADGTKRTQE
+585 ADGTKRTQK
-594 GWLFYDN
+594 GWFLYDK
-601 NYYYLNDKGAMQIG
+601 NYYYLDKDGKMLTG
-615 WVNYD
+615 WVYHD

-676 NCTVTINGKE
+676 SCTATINGKQ
-686 YKFDASGRKITEGWE
+686 YKFDASGRRITEGWE

-748 TGSYDTPIKSMICSV
+748 TGAYDTPIKSMICSV
-763 GNPISNTA
+763 GNPISYTA

-784 EMNGE
+784 QMTGE
-789 DYKCWAPYVSQIYDA
+789 DYVCWAPYVSQIYDA

-814 PDLNMISAVD
+814 PDLNNISAVD

-847 YDNVSSGTTVRIGD
+847 YYNVSSGTTVRIGD

-875 TGGAFGSDPTYR
+875 TGGAFGSDPTYS

>member
-1 MKRKFLAATVLG
+1 MKRKFLAAAVLG
-13 VMVSVTPVGAY
+13 VMVSVTPAGAY

-31 SLSVKSESNAAEQS
+31 PLPVNSESETTVQS
-45 EEKTVTTPSA
+45 EAEETTPA
-55 ATADV
+55 PTETPEV
-60 TPDTTQNPGANPS
+60 TPS
-73 ETPTTTPGQ
+73 ETPAPTEAPIATPT
-82 GENPSE
+82 EIPSE
-88 TPTTTP
+88 ISTLDS
-94 NQGETTAPGQN
+94 AV
-105 GNSSETTT
+105 
-113 PEASSLKEGWNCVE
+113 SSLKEGWNSVE
-127 KDGKKLF
+127 QDGKKLF
-134 QYGVLGE
+134 QYGVLDE
-141 NQQVTAA
+141 NNKVVAA
-148 TGALEIDGVGYAFD
+148 TGALEINGVDYAFD

-171 VDLTD
+171 VELTD
-176 ENGKTGTYYFETEG
+176 KDGKTGIYYFETEG
-190 EDPAKDELGSMQQ
+190 EDPAKDELGSRQQ

-210 FSPELKK
+210 FAPELKK

-227 GSIDDYYA
+227 GSVDDYYA
-235 DEDGYAIWSTTQK
+235 DEEGYAVWSTTQK

-262 VKEAG
+262 VKKAG
-267 FQTVTDENNVS
+267 FQTVVDENNVT
-278 HTYYLNADSTV
+278 HTYYLNEDSTV
-289 SLGNYNSYQQGDRTI
+289 SLGNHNAYQQGDRTV

-311 TWYLV
+311 NWYLV

-331 TALYY
+331 TAIYY
-336 MKPAAFDANGD
+336 MKPASFDANGN

-357 GNQKTKAGWVKIDGK
+357 GNQKNKSGWAQIDGK
-372 WYSIQ
+372 WYSFR

-398 DGHMEENVLN
+398 DGHMEDNALNVN
-408 LDGTLYFFQ
+408 GTMYLFK
-417 SWGGVRVNDVVEYEG
+417 SWGGMRVNDVGSYEG
-432 DYYYVGEDGAVSAT
+432 NYYYVGADGAVST
-446 PGWKK
+446 TTGWKK
-451 IKIDKETIWYWTT
+451 IKTSTQTIWYWATA
-464 EDGGKLLTNS
+464 DGGKLLTNS

-489 KMASNEW
+489 KMAFNEW

-509 YKNAWAKVKNVWFY
+509 YKNAWAKVNNVWYY

-535 LEYKGNKYY
+535 LTYKGNKYY

-550 MLSNEWL
+550 MLANEWL

-565 WGGMYKNEWGKDGN
+565 WGGMYKNEWGKSGD

-585 ADGTKRTQE
+585 ADGTKRTQK
-594 GWLFYDN
+594 GWFLYDK
-601 NYYYLNDKGAMQIG
+601 NYYYLDKDGKMLTG
-615 WVNYD
+615 WVYHD

-625 MKSWGGM
+625 MRSWGGM
-632 AHDEWIL
+632 VHDDWIL
-639 HDKNWYYFKSWGG
+639 YDNNWYYFKSWGG

-676 NCTVTINGKE
+676 SCTATINGKQ
-686 YKFDASGRKITEGWE
+686 YKFDASGRRITEGWE

-748 TGSYDTPIKSMICSV
+748 TGAYDTPIKSMICSV
-763 GNPISNTA
+763 GNPISYTA

-784 EMNGE
+784 QMTGE
-789 DYKCWAPYVSQIYDA
+789 DYVCWAPYVSQIYGA

-814 PDLNMISAVD
+814 ADLNNISAVD

-847 YDNVSSGTTVRIGD
+847 YYNVSSGTTVRIGD

-875 TGGAFGSDPTYR
+875 TGGAFGSDPTYS

>member
-1 MKRKFLAATVLG
+1 MKRKFLAAAVLG
-13 VMVSVTPVGAY
+13 VMVSVTPAGAY

-31 SLSVKSESNAAEQS
+31 PLPVNSESETTVQS
-45 EEKTVTTPSA
+45 EAEETTPA
-55 ATADV
+55 PTETPEV
-60 TPDTTQNPGANPS
+60 TPS
-73 ETPTTTPGQ
+73 ETPAPTEAPIATPT
-82 GENPSE
+82 EIPSE
-88 TPTTTP
+88 ISTLDS
-94 NQGETTAPGQN
+94 AV
-105 GNSSETTT
+105 
-113 PEASSLKEGWNCVE
+113 SSLKEGWNSVE
-127 KDGKKLF
+127 QDGKKLF
-134 QYGVLGE
+134 QYGVLDE
-141 NQQVTAA
+141 NNKVVAA
-148 TGALEIDGVGYAFD
+148 TGALEINGVDYAFD

-171 VDLTD
+171 VELTD
-176 ENGKTGTYYFETEG
+176 KDGKTGIYYFETEG
-190 EDPAKDELGSMQQ
+190 EDPAKDELGSRQQ

-210 FSPELKK
+210 FAPELKK

-227 GSIDDYYA
+227 GSVDDYYA
-235 DEDGYAIWSTTQK
+235 DEEGYAVWSTTQK

-262 VKEAG
+262 VKKAG
-267 FQTVTDENNVS
+267 FQTVVDENNVT
-278 HTYYLNADSTV
+278 HTYYLNEDSTV
-289 SLGNYNSYQQGDRTI
+289 SLGNHNAYQQGDRTV

-311 TWYLV
+311 NWYLV

-331 TALYY
+331 TAIYY
-336 MKPAAFDANGD
+336 MKPASFDANGNV
-347 LKDGSFEMET
+347 KDGSFEMET
-357 GNQKTKAGWVKIDGK
+357 GNQKNKSGWAQIDGK
-372 WYSIQ
+372 WYSFR

-398 DGHMEENVLN
+398 DGHMEDNALNVN
-408 LDGTLYFFQ
+408 GTMYLFK
-417 SWGGVRVNDVVEYEG
+417 SWGGMRVNDVGSYEG
-432 DYYYVGEDGAVSAT
+432 NYYYVGADGAVST
-446 PGWKK
+446 TTGWKK
-451 IKIDKETIWYWTT
+451 IKTSTQTIWYWATA
-464 EDGGKLLTNS
+464 DGGKLLTNS

-489 KMASNEW
+489 KMAFNEW
-496 LDNTYYFRSWGAA
+496 LDNTYYFRSWGAT
-509 YKNAWAKVKNVWFY
+509 YKNAWAKVNNVWYY

-535 LEYKGNKYY
+535 LTYKGNKYY

-550 MLSNEWL
+550 MLANEWL

-565 WGGMYKNEWGKDGN
+565 WGGMYKNEWGKSGD

-585 ADGTKRTQE
+585 ADGTKRTQK
-594 GWLFYDN
+594 GWFLYDK
-601 NYYYLNDKGAMQIG
+601 NYYYLDKDGKMLTG
-615 WVNYD
+615 WVYHD

-676 NCTVTINGKE
+676 SCTATINGKQ
-686 YKFDASGRKITEGWE
+686 YKFDASGRRITEGWE

-748 TGSYDTPIKSMICSV
+748 TGAYDTPIKSMICSV
-763 GNPISNTA
+763 GNPISYTA

-784 EMNGE
+784 QMTGE
-789 DYKCWAPYVSQIYDA
+789 DYVCWAPYVSQIYGA

-814 PDLNMISAVD
+814 ADLNNISAVD

-847 YDNVSSGTTVRIGD
+847 YYNVSSGTTVRIGD

-875 TGGAFGSDPTYR
+875 TGGAFGSDPTYS

>member
-1 MKRKFLAATVLG
+1 MKRKFLAAAVLG
-13 VMVSVTPVGAY
+13 VMVSVTPAGAY

-31 SLSVKSESNAAEQS
+31 PLPVNSESETTVQS
-45 EEKTVTTPSA
+45 EAEETTPA
-55 ATADV
+55 PTETPEV
-60 TPDTTQNPGANPS
+60 TPS
-73 ETPTTTPGQ
+73 ETPAPTEAPITTPT
-82 GENPSE
+82 EIPSE
-88 TPTTTP
+88 ISTLDS
-94 NQGETTAPGQN
+94 AV
-105 GNSSETTT
+105 
-113 PEASSLKEGWNCVE
+113 SSLKEGWNSVE
-127 KDGKKLF
+127 QDGKKLF
-134 QYGVLGE
+134 QYGVLDE
-141 NQQVTAA
+141 NNKVVAA
-148 TGALEIDGVGYAFD
+148 TGALGINGVDYAFD

-171 VDLTD
+171 VELTD
-176 ENGKTGTYYFETEG
+176 EDGKTGIYYFETEG
-190 EDPAKDELGSMQQ
+190 EDPAKDELGSRQQ

-210 FSPELKK
+210 FAPELKK

-227 GSIDDYYA
+227 GSVDDYYA
-235 DEDGYAIWSTTQK
+235 DEEGYAVWSTTQK

-267 FQTVTDENNVS
+267 FQTVVDENNVT

-289 SLGNYNSYQQGDRTI
+289 SLGNHNAYQQGDRTVR
-304 SWLTVGS
+304 WLTVGS
-311 TWYLV
+311 NWYLV

-331 TALYY
+331 TAIYY
-336 MKPAAFDANGD
+336 MKPASFDANGK

-357 GNQKTKAGWVKIDGK
+357 GNQKNKSGWAQIDGK
-372 WYSIQ
+372 WYSFR

-398 DGHMEENVLN
+398 DGHMEDNALNVN
-408 LDGTLYFFQ
+408 GTMYLFK
-417 SWGGVRVNDVVEYEG
+417 SWGGMRVNDVGSYNG
-432 DYYYVGEDGAVSAT
+432 NYYYVGADGAVST
-446 PGWKK
+446 TTGWKK
-451 IKIDKETIWYWTT
+451 IKTSTQTIWYWATA
-464 EDGGKLLTNS
+464 DGGKLLTNS

-489 KMASNEW
+489 KMAFNEW

-509 YKNAWAKVKNVWFY
+509 YKNAWAKVNNVWYY

-535 LEYKGNKYY
+535 LTYKGNKYY

-550 MLSNEWL
+550 MLANEWL

-565 WGGMYKNEWGKDGN
+565 WGGMYKNEWGKSGD

-585 ADGTKRTQE
+585 ADGTKRTQK
-594 GWLFYDN
+594 GWFLYDK
-601 NYYYLNDKGAMQIG
+601 NYYYLDKDGKMLTG
-615 WVNYD
+615 WVYHD

-676 NCTVTINGKE
+676 NCTATINGKQ
-686 YKFDASGRKITEGWE
+686 YKFDASGRRITEGWE

-763 GNPISNTA
+763 GNPISYTA

-784 EMNGE
+784 QMRGE
-789 DYKCWAPYVSQIYDA
+789 DYVCWAPYVSQIYGA

-814 PDLNMISAVD
+814 ADLNNISAVD

-847 YDNVSSGTTVRIGD
+847 YYNVSSGTTVRIGD

-875 TGGAFGSDPTYR
+875 TGGAFGSDPTYS

>member
-1 MKRKFLAATVLG
+1 MKRKFLAAAVLG
-13 VMVSVTPVGAY
+13 VMVSVTPAGAY

-31 SLSVKSESNAAEQS
+31 PLPVNSESETTVQS
-45 EEKTVTTPSA
+45 EAEETTPEP
-55 ATADV
+55 TETPEV
-60 TPDTTQNPGANPS
+60 TPS
-73 ETPTTTPGQ
+73 ETPAPTEAPITTPT
-82 GENPSE
+82 EI
-88 TPTTTP
+88 
-94 NQGETTAPGQN
+94 
-105 GNSSETTT
+105 SSEISTLDS
-113 PEASSLKEGWNCVE
+113 AVSSLKEGWNSVE
-127 KDGKKLF
+127 QDGKKLF
-134 QYGVLGE
+134 QYGVLDE
-141 NQQVTAA
+141 NNKVVAA
-148 TGALEIDGVGYAFD
+148 TGPIEIDGVGYVFD

-171 VDLTD
+171 VELTD
-176 ENGKTGTYYFETEG
+176 KDGKTGTYYLNTEG
-190 EDPAKDELGSMQQ
+190 EDPAKDGLGSMQQ

-210 FSPELKK
+210 FAPELKR
-217 NELVTIKFED
+217 NELVTLEFND
-227 GSIDDYYA
+227 GSVDDYYA
-235 DEDGYAIWSTTQK
+235 DENGYAIWSKTQK
-248 VGDVTYLFGNDGTR
+248 VGDKTYLFGEEGAR
-262 VKEAG
+262 IKEPG
-267 FQTVTDENNVS
+267 FQVVTDGNGEA
-278 HTYYLNADSTV
+278 HTYYLNEDGTV
-289 SLGNYNSYQQGDRTI
+289 SLGNHNAYQQGDRTV

-311 TWYLV
+311 NWYLV

-331 TALYY
+331 TAIYY
-336 MKPAAFDANGD
+336 MKPASFDANGN

-357 GNQKTKAGWVKIDGK
+357 GNQKNKSGWAQIDGK
-372 WYSIQ
+372 WYSFR

-398 DGHMEENVLN
+398 DGHMEDNALNVN
-408 LDGTLYFFQ
+408 GTMYLFK
-417 SWGGVRVNDVVEYEG
+417 SWGGMRVNDVGSYNG
-432 DYYYVGEDGAVSAT
+432 NYYYVGADGAVST
-446 PGWKK
+446 TTGWKK
-451 IKIDKETIWYWTT
+451 IKTSTQTIWYWATA
-464 EDGGKLLTNS
+464 DGGKLLTNS

-489 KMASNEW
+489 KMAFNEW
-496 LDNTYYFRSWGAA
+496 LDNTYYFRSWGAV
-509 YKNAWAKVKNVWFY
+509 YKNAWAKVNNVWYY

-535 LEYKGNKYY
+535 LTYKGNEYY

-550 MLSNEWL
+550 MLANEWL

-565 WGGMYKNEWGKDGN
+565 WGGMYKNEWGKSGN

-585 ADGTKRTQE
+585 ADGTKRTQK
-594 GWLFYDN
+594 GWFLYDK
-601 NYYYLNDKGAMQIG
+601 NYYYLDKDGKMLTG
-615 WVNYD
+615 WVYHD

-632 AHDEWIL
+632 AHDQWIL

-676 NCTVTINGKE
+676 NCTATINGKQ
-686 YKFDASGRKITEGWE
+686 YKFDASGRRITEGWE

-748 TGSYDTPIKSMICSV
+748 TGAYDTPIKSMICSV
-763 GNPISNTA
+763 GNPISYTA

-784 EMNGE
+784 QMKGE
-789 DYKCWAPYVSQIYDA
+789 DYVCWAPYVSQIYGA

-814 PDLNMISAVD
+814 ADLNNISAVD

-847 YDNVSSGTTVRIGD
+847 YYNVSSGTTVRIGD

-875 TGGAFGSDPTYR
+875 TGGAFGSDPTYS

>member
-1 MKRKFLAATVLG
+1 MKRKFLAAAVLG
-13 VMVSVTPVGAY
+13 VMVSVTPAGAY

-31 SLSVKSESNAAEQS
+31 PLPVNSESETTVQS
-45 EEKTVTTPSA
+45 EAEETTPA
-55 ATADV
+55 PTETPEV
-60 TPDTTQNPGANPS
+60 TPS
-73 ETPTTTPGQ
+73 ETPAPTEAPIATPT
-82 GENPSE
+82 EIPSE
-88 TPTTTP
+88 ISTLDS
-94 NQGETTAPGQN
+94 AV
-105 GNSSETTT
+105 
-113 PEASSLKEGWNCVE
+113 SSLKEGWNSVE
-127 KDGKKLF
+127 QDGKKLF
-134 QYGVLGE
+134 QYGVLDE
-141 NQQVTAA
+141 NNKVVAA
-148 TGALEIDGVGYAFD
+148 TGALEINGVDYAFD

-171 VDLTD
+171 VELTD
-176 ENGKTGTYYFETEG
+176 EDGKTGIYYFETEG
-190 EDPAKDELGSMQQ
+190 EDPAKDELGSRQQ
-203 GICEGKV
+203 GICEGKI
-210 FSPELKK
+210 FAPELKK

-227 GSIDDYYA
+227 GSVDDYYA
-235 DEDGYAIWSTTQK
+235 DEEGYAVWSTTQK
-248 VGDVTYLFGNDGTR
+248 VGEVTYLFGNDGTR
-262 VKEAG
+262 VKKAG
-267 FQTVTDENNVS
+267 FQTVVDENNVT

-289 SLGNYNSYQQGDRTI
+289 SLGNHNAYQQGDRTV

-311 TWYLV
+311 NWYLV

-331 TALYY
+331 TAIYY
-336 MKPAAFDANGD
+336 MKPASFDANGN

-357 GNQKTKAGWVKIDGK
+357 GNQKNKSGWAQIDGK
-372 WYSIQ
+372 WYSFR

-398 DGHMEENVLN
+398 DGHMEDNALNVN
-408 LDGTLYFFQ
+408 GTMYLFK
-417 SWGGVRVNDVVEYEG
+417 SWGGMRVNDVGSYEG
-432 DYYYVGEDGAVSAT
+432 NYYYVGADGAVST
-446 PGWKK
+446 TTGWKK
-451 IKIDKETIWYWTT
+451 IKTSTQTIWYWATA
-464 EDGGKLLTNS
+464 DGGKLLTNS

-489 KMASNEW
+489 KMAFNEW

-509 YKNAWAKVKNVWFY
+509 YKNAWAKVNNVWYY

-535 LEYKGNKYY
+535 LTYKGNKYY

-550 MLSNEWL
+550 MLANEWL

-565 WGGMYKNEWGKDGN
+565 WGGMYRNEWGKSGD

-585 ADGTKRTQE
+585 ADGTKRTQK
-594 GWLFYDN
+594 GWFLYDK
-601 NYYYLNDKGAMQIG
+601 NYYYLDKDGKMLTG
-615 WVNYD
+615 WVYHD

-676 NCTVTINGKE
+676 SCTATINGKQ
-686 YKFDASGRKITEGWE
+686 YKFDASGRRITEGWE

-748 TGSYDTPIKSMICSV
+748 TGAYDTPIKSMICSV
-763 GNPISNTA
+763 GNPISYTA

-784 EMNGE
+784 QMTGE
-789 DYKCWAPYVSQIYDA
+789 DYVCWAAYVSQIYGA

-814 PDLNMISAVD
+814 PDLSNISAVD

-847 YDNVSSGTTVRIGD
+847 YYNVSSGTTVRIGD

-875 TGGAFGSDPTYR
+875 TGGAFGSDPTYS

>member
-1 MKRKFLAATVLG
+1 MKRKFLAAAVLG
-13 VMVSVTPVGAY
+13 VMVSVTPAGAY

-31 SLSVKSESNAAEQS
+31 PLPVNSESDTVAQAEDEETTPTPAPTETPEVTPS
-45 EEKTVTTPSA
+45 ETPAPTEAPTATPTVTPTE
-55 ATADV
+55 T
-60 TPDTTQNPGANPS
+60 PS
-73 ETPTTTPGQ
+73 ETPTPSATP
-82 GENPSE
+82 
-88 TPTTTP
+88 
-94 NQGETTAPGQN
+94 APEVSN
-105 GNSSETTT
+105 
-113 PEASSLKEGWNCVE
+113 LKEGWNSVE
-127 KDGKKLF
+127 RDGKKQF
-134 QYGVLGE
+134 QYGVLDE
-141 NQQVTAA
+141 NNKVVAA
-148 TGALEIDGVGYAFD
+148 TGPIEIDGVGYVFD

-171 VDLTD
+171 VELTD
-176 ENGKTGTYYFETEG
+176 KDGKTGTYYLNTEG
-190 EDPAKDELGSMQQ
+190 EDPAKDGLGSMQQ
-203 GICEGKV
+203 GICEGTV
-210 FSPELKK
+210 FAPELKR
-217 NELVTIKFED
+217 NELVTLEFND
-227 GSIDDYYA
+227 GSVDDYYA
-235 DEDGYAIWSTTQK
+235 DENGYAIWSKTQK
-248 VGDVTYLFGNDGTR
+248 VGDKTYLFGDDGTR

-267 FQTVTDENNVS
+267 FQTVVDEKGVT

-289 SLGNYNSYQQGDRTI
+289 SLGNHTVYQQEDRTV

-331 TALYY
+331 TATYY
-336 MKPAAFDANGD
+336 MKPGSFDANGD
-347 LKDGSFEMET
+347 MKDGSFEMET
-357 GNQKTKAGWVKIDGK
+357 GNQKNKSGWAEIDGK
-372 WYSIQ
+372 WYSFR

-398 DGHMEENVLN
+398 DGHMEDNALN
-408 LDGTLYFFQ
+408 LNGTLYFFR
-417 SWGGVRVNDVVEYEG
+417 SWGGMRVNDVAEYEG
-432 DYYYVGEDGAVSAT
+432 NYYYVGADGTVST
-446 PGWKK
+446 TTGWKK
-451 IKIDKETIWYWTT
+451 IKTATQTIWYWTT
-464 EDGGKLLTNS
+464 ADSGKLLTNS

-489 KMASNEW
+489 KMAFNEW

-509 YKNAWAKVKNVWFY
+509 YKNAWAKVNNVWYY

-535 LEYKGNKYY
+535 LTYKGNKYY

-550 MLSNEWL
+550 MLANEWL
-557 DGKYYFKS
+557 DGK
-565 WGGMYKNEWGKDGN
+565 
-579 TWYWFN
+579 
-585 ADGTKRTQE
+585 
-594 GWLFYDN
+594 
-601 NYYYLNDKGAMQIG
+601 
-615 WVNYD
+615 
-620 GNYYY
+620 
-625 MKSWGGM
+625 
-632 AHDEWIL
+632 
-639 HDKNWYYFKSWGG
+639 YYFKSWGG

-676 NCTVTINGKE
+676 NCTATINGKQ
-686 YKFDASGRKITEGWE
+686 YKFDASGRRITEGWE

-784 EMNGE
+784 EMNGV